1 MITVNNMSV
10 LKTIGQHLHA
20 GPAPKA
26 TIYSYPAVNAVYI
39 SKEVGEK
46 LYKEELYKEAAKRE
60 NSFGP
65 LYGNSIKMPNGTEV
79 TVVTDTVTFD
89 PSGSPKMVGGW
100 FIADSKS
107 SIEEQAKSRLSLW
120 PRVIA
125 LYVDTTDP
133 AKHKVVMRA
142 FDNSG
147 ELGVGSQEGFA
158 ISITVD
164 GEPRTQLTRRQF
176 KKFARGLR
184 DGTVEEPEGR
194 MFVPDM
200 SYTEMAR
207 KDPYSP
213 QNLAFKLAPVVL
225 IGGAVAEV
233 ILIDGKRVTNW
244 ATHRAGPWI
253 SENSHR
259 LGIAIATMPATTAVA
274 IGAVVTAG
282 ALFTASVLLR
292 KSSRS
297 SYDEEL
303 SPNGTAGTA

>member
-1 MITVNNMSV
+1 MINVNNMSV

-39 SKEVGEK
+39 SEK
-46 LYKEELYKEAAKRE
+46 VRGELYNEVAKRE
-60 NSFGP
+60 HSLGP
-65 LYGNSIKMPNGTEV
+65 LNGDSIKMPNGTEV
-79 TVVTDTVTFD
+79 TVVADTST
-89 PSGSPKMVGGW
+89 PKEVGGW
-100 FIADSKS
+100 FIADSKLPS
-107 SIEEQAKSRLSLW
+107 SIEEQAKERSRLSLW
-120 PRVIA
+120 ARVIA
-125 LYVDTTDP
+125 LYVDTTDTDP